1 MKIVFC
7 DIDGV
12 LNNPGCYSRRT
23 ANGTPADPKCIAAL
37 NRILQATGARIVLSS
52 TWRIDG
58 MEFCNDRFAEWG
70 VVAAIFDVTPQLD
83 FSPRGHEIDAWL
95 KACEEEIEAFVILD
109 DTANMY
115 PHLDR
120 LILTE
125 ESCGLTEEDADRAI
139 AILLGAGCNPAVT
152 GIVRT

>member
-1 MKIVFC
+1 VKIVFC

-12 LNNPGCYSRRT
+12 LNNPTCYSRRT

-37 NRILQATGARIVLSS
+37 NRILRTTGARIVLSS

-58 MEFCNDRFAEWG
+58 VEFCNDRFAEWG
-70 VVAAIFDVTPQLD
+70 VADPIFDITPQMD
-83 FSPRGHEIDAWL
+83 YKPRGHEIDAWL
-95 KACEEEIEAFVILD
+95 KARQGEIESFVILD
-109 DTANMY
+109 DTSNMD

-120 LILTE
+120 LVLTQE
-125 ESCGLTEEDADRAI
+125 GWGLTEEDADRAI
-139 AILLGAGCNPAVT
+139 AILLDLACNPAVT